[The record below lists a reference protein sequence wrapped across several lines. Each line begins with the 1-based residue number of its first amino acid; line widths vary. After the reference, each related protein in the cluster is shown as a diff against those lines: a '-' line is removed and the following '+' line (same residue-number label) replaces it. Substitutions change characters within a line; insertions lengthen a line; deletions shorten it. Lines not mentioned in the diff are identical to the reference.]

1 MKSRV
6 KFNQEIIY
14 ALLATAVISIVVGF
28 FQKEPESYFIVAVV
42 IVLIAMFFNLKID
55 NKPIQGLNE
64 MKILLVFELLDCQEE
79 IDKLDFI
86 NNIEDE
92 VVLDEIKKKHQGL
105 SQKMK
110 TIENKI
116 KILDKI
122 NKTNEQNT

>member
-6 KFNQEIIY
+6 QFNQEIIY
-14 ALLATAVISIVVGF
+14 VLLATAVISIVVGF
-28 FQKEPESYFIVAVV
+28 FQKEPKPYFIVAVV

-55 NKPIQGLNE
+55 NKPIQGLTE
-64 MKILLVFELLDCQEE
+64 MKILLVFELLNCQEE

-86 NNIEDE
+86 DNIEDE
-92 VVLDEIKKKHQGL
+92 VVLDEIKKKHLGL

-116 KILDKI
+116 KILDKMSS
-122 NKTNEQNT
+122 TNGQNT